1 MVADLVVVRT
11 KPPVLLV
18 PDASLWLCRGLVVD
32 VDEAVVEARRIDASD
47 FRAGVEVRDLRGDVS
62 DSVEP

>member
-11 KPPVLLV
+11 ELPALLV
-18 PDASLWLCRGLVVD
+18 PGASLWLCRGLVVD
-32 VDEAVVEARRIDASD
+32 ADDAVVEARRIDASD
-47 FRAGVEVRDLRGDVS
+47 FRAGVEVRDFRGDVS